1 MGLRSAMCC
10 NSSAAMPSLL
20 PTQSS
25 SDAFVF
31 KTSYPMYLISVKNLL
46 KLERLIPHQQAKD
59 QGLVTEY
66 SAETVGKVIGVS
78 HQWLGRSEPDPNGD
92 HLQTLQGLLRSMISG
107 RFSSIE
113 YHWLH
118 ALTFGLPAI
127 KPKWKQVLAESYIWI
142 DYVSLPQC
150 NVHGPVDALTRQHV
164 AQAIQSIPA
173 YMERCSMLWVLAPT
187 CQHKDTGEICNY
199 ATWRSRGWCR
209 AEMLACTLAPT
220 HIPCVVCTGVTA
232 TPFMVH
238 LCDAGKM
245 SLSEASFGCCEL
257 GHKFNGQTLACDK
270 EKVHSVLRKMLQA
283 KAHLLRFQGQFGLQL
298 WWSAMQEV
306 VFWGLPETT
315 HAHMPRLNKTL
326 AKILEKED
334 SEVTEARSKGRP
346 VDILARQVRWDLTDD
361 ARRYRTG
368 ISLLTLAAMAD
379 DAVAVRE
386 LTAGPQKADPNLEL
400 KELGIE
406 LPYMHRGVTPVMLA
420 MASAKSETIAALLD
434 ARADPYHKDTKGMD
448 ALQIA
453 CCRGRSDNVK
463 FWLERFPDWQLERKA
478 LDMGIDAAAIACVS
492 GVQKAPCLAVLFD
505 AGAIM
510 QKGDIWGSEGLMM
523 ALVCNNEDSEEGAL
537 RLLLARGCD
546 PNIPWQAHD
555 LKWSMMMK
563 AVGLASRCSQSRV
576 FMDLAL
582 MQGSAGLH
590 FAAKRGDVKF
600 IRILREAGALP
611 IRNAAGQTPI
621 DVARRFYGDAIPSL
635 LEEALLGPV
644 VVTSPA
650 ASPMPTLL
658 NGTTRSDYHA
668 GIAAE
673 QQAPSKND
681 TEVADN
687 DHAYPKDFVEIAE
700 GAIVTSI

>member
-1 MGLRSAMCC
+1 MG
-10 NSSAAMPSLL
+10 
-20 PTQSS
+20 
-25 SDAFVF
+25 
-31 KTSYPMYLISVKNLL
+31 
-46 KLERLIPHQQAKD
+46 
-59 QGLVTEY
+59 
-66 SAETVGKVIGVS
+66 
-78 HQWLGRSEPDPNGD
+78 
-92 HLQTLQGLLRSMISG
+92 
-107 RFSSIE
+107 
-113 YHWLH
+113 
-118 ALTFGLPAI
+118 
-127 KPKWKQVLAESYIWI
+127 
-142 DYVSLPQC
+142 
-150 NVHGPVDALTRQHV
+150 
-164 AQAIQSIPA
+164 
-173 YMERCSMLWVLAPT
+173 
-187 CQHKDTGEICNY
+187 
-199 ATWRSRGWCR
+199 
-209 AEMLACTLAPT
+209 
-220 HIPCVVCTGVTA
+220 
-232 TPFMVH
+232 
-238 LCDAGKM
+238 

-346 VDILARQVRWDLTDD
+346 VGVLARQVRWDLTDD

-400 KELGIE
+400 KEFGME

-420 MASAKSETIAALLD
+420 MASAKSETITALLD

-453 CCRGRSDNVK
+453 CCKGRADNVK

-492 GVQKAPCLAVLFD
+492 GVQKAPCIALLFD

-546 PNIPWQAHD
+546 PNIPRRA
-555 LKWSMMMK
+555 
-563 AVGLASRCSQSRV
+563 
-576 FMDLAL
+576 
-582 MQGSAGLH
+582 
-590 FAAKRGDVKF
+590 
-600 IRILREAGALP
+600 
-611 IRNAAGQTPI
+611 PI

-673 QQAPSKND
+673 KQAPSKND

-687 DHAYPKDFVEIAE
+687 DHAYPKDFAEIAE
-700 GAIVTSI
+700 GAIVMSI